1 MTQHQRRPLGT
12 GPATPDSP
20 LQPAPTARLGTA
32 AERAPALP
40 NSAGAEQLNAPRG
53 RRPLFLPDETP
64 ALD

>member
-20 LQPAPTARLGTA
+20 LQPAPTARLGTV
-32 AERAPALP
+32 AERATALP
-40 NSAGAEQLNAPRG
+40 APAGTEQSNASPG
-53 RRPLFLPDETP
+53 RRPLFRREETP